1 MARIKLSLEPD
12 YEDYLA
18 VSKAATFNKPTLIL
32 MGIMVLS
39 TIITGIGILVG
50 RLNLDS
56 NRLLLTIIPP
66 GMFIIFLIAAPINL
80 RRKAKKLAAEKHI
93 ITWRVTNPG
102 ISVDE
107 KGENQK
113 YIWEAFGLAQ
123 ELSEHF
129 ILFFKANRS
138 KYIFMP
144 KRIFANAAEEKEF
157 RDLLEINQIKL
168 I

>member
-1 MARIKLSLEPD
+1 MARIKLNFKPD

-39 TIITGIGILVG
+39 TIITVAGILVG
-50 RLNLDS
+50 RLSLDP

-66 GMFIIFLIAAPINL
+66 GMFTIFLIAAPINL
-80 RRKAKKLAAEKHI
+80 RRKAKKLAAENHM

-107 KGENQK
+107 NSDNQK
-113 YIWEAFGLAQ
+113 YTWEAFGLAQ

-129 ILFFKANRS
+129 ILFFKTNRS
-138 KYIFMP
+138 KYVFMP
-144 KRIFANAAEEKEF
+144 KRVFANAVEEKEF
-157 RDLLEINQIKL
+157 RELLGVNKIKL

>member
-1 MARIKLSLEPD
+1 MARIKLSFKPD

-39 TIITGIGILVG
+39 TIITVVGILIG
-50 RLNLDS
+50 RLTLDP

-93 ITWRVTNPG
+93 ITWRVTNLG
-102 ISVDE
+102 ISIDDN
-107 KGENQK
+107 GDNQK
-113 YIWEAFGLAQ
+113 YTWEAFGLVQ
-123 ELSEHF
+123 ELSKHF
-129 ILFFKANRS
+129 ILFFKSNRS
-138 KYIFMP
+138 KYIFIP
-144 KRIFANAAEEKEF
+144 KRNFVNAVEEKEF
-157 RDLLEINQIKL
+157 RDLLGVNQIKL